1 MRQRIVITTGA
12 VVVVLATALA
22 GAASGLADEPP
33 AVDLEIGYPPPCG
46 DEDATTLSAV
56 DCAGVEPVDA
66 IGPIDPEIEAAA
78 AVTARADTALV
89 AAGGPAALLKNC
101 RLHAEVSMYT
111 AADLEI
117 LAQHLAAEGSHCA
130 DHTVSIPAI
139 AGNKTQPRPDQ
150 AWRIWCSAPQ
160 VPRGS
165 RGSAHRLA
173 IVGSTKRTRAGSRRQ
188 FWTRMA
194 GRLRRVT
201 WRPVGP
207 ERCPSTVGQ
216 ATGSPDAICSTS

>member
-1 MRQRIVITTGA
+1 MRRRIVITTGA

-22 GAASGLADEPP
+22 GATSGLADEPP

-89 AAGGPAALLKNC
+89 ASDGPDALLKNC

-111 AADLEI
+111 AADWNR
-117 LAQHLAAEGSHCA
+117 LAQHLAAEASHCA
-130 DHTVSIPAI
+130 DYTISIPAI
-139 AGNKTQPRPDQ
+139 AGNKTQPEARPGLADPG
-150 AWRIWCSAPQ
+150 ARPA
-160 VPRGS
+160 VS
-165 RGSAHRLA
+165 RGRRGAAHGLA
-173 IVGSTKRTRAGSRRQ
+173 VVGDHEQEDLDGWRRRRRPGSVLPGAVRAG
-188 FWTRMA
+188 
-194 GRLRRVT
+194 GR
-201 WRPVGP
+201 G
-207 ERCPSTVGQ
+207 
-216 ATGSPDAICSTS
+216 

>member
-1 MRQRIVITTGA
+1 MRRRIVITTCA

-66 IGPIDPEIEAAA
+66 IGPIDPEIETAA

-89 AAGGPAALLKNC
+89 ASGGPDALLKNC

-111 AADLEI
+111 AADWNR
-117 LAQHLAAEGSHCA
+117 LAQHLAAEASHCA
-130 DHTVSIPAI
+130 DYTISIPAI

-150 AWRIWCSAPQ
+150 AWRIRALG
-160 VPRGS
+160 PRFHAAAEAQLTAWQSWVTTNKKTWVDAGRS
-165 RGSAHRLA
+165 SGSAWPRRA
-173 IVGSTKRTRAGSRRQ
+173 TTRRSA
-188 FWTRMA
+188 TC
-194 GRLRRVT
+194 GR
-201 WRPVGP
+201 
-207 ERCPSTVGQ
+207 
-216 ATGSPDAICSTS
+216 